1 VLDRIKRRLLRR
13 HGDVRFV
20 IGDVELELPPQ
31 HRLPKHRALFA
42 LYDVPLGDVARSV
55 VELDEAALGV
65 DIGANVGDSAAVIRS
80 ACAMPLVCIEA
91 DPLYFE
97 YLRRNAERI
106 GGLTLINAAVG
117 LDDRTVAGEIRREGG
132 TAAIVDGTLPLRT
145 RRLPDLLTD
154 AGVDV
159 QRVKLVKIDTDG
171 YDFDVLMGSRDI
183 LESHRPSLF
192 FEYLV
197 TGERSLA
204 ESVAVVRL
212 LDSYGYRFIVYDNY
226 GNTLAAVTRD
236 VPERM
241 AEISRFLLSSQTNG
255 GGVGYADIFA
265 TVDDELFALVARR
278 GEARA
283 MGKRAADV

>member
-1 VLDRIKRRLLRR
+1 MLGRMKRRLLRR
-13 HGDVRFV
+13 HRDVRCI
-20 IGDVELELPPQ
+20 IGDVEIVLPPE
-31 HRLPKHRALFA
+31 HALPEHRALFA
-42 LYDVPLGDVARSV
+42 LYDVALGDIAQSV

-80 ACAMPLVCIEA
+80 RCAMPLVCIEV
-91 DPLYFE
+91 DHLYFE
-97 YLRRNAERI
+97 YLRRNAQKI

-117 LDDRTVAGEIRREGG
+117 LEDQTVAGEIRREAG
-132 TAAIVDGTLPLRT
+132 TAAIVDGTLQLRT
-145 RRLPDLLTD
+145 RRLSDLLTD
-154 AGVDV
+154 ARVDL

-183 LESHRPSLF
+183 LESQRPSLF

-197 TGERSLA
+197 TDERSLA
-204 ESVAVVRL
+204 ESVAVVQL

-236 VPERM
+236 IPERM

-265 TVDDELFALVARR
+265 TVDDKLFALVARR
-278 GEARA
+278 GEARVV
-283 MGKRAADV
+283 GKHAADV